1 MKRLKE
7 QSAKNIK
14 GYLLYSPISK
24 SHFFR
29 VHDKKDPSNFVDYKI
44 TAEDIEILLLSDFNS
59 LVENEDGTKVLDYSS
74 KVLGRKYN
82 KQLKIAKKVM
92 DEDRDLLSKLPKD

>member
-1 MKRLKE
+1 MKRIKE
-7 QSAKNIK
+7 KSAKYTK

-29 VHDKKDPSNFVDYKI
+29 VYDKKVPSSFEDYKI
-44 TAEDIEILLLSDFNS
+44 TAEDIEIQLLSDFNA
-59 LVENEDGTKVLDYSS
+59 LVENEDGTKILDYSS

-82 KQLKIAKKVM
+82 
-92 DEDRDLLSKLPKD
+92 E

>member
-1 MKRLKE
+1 MKRIKE
-7 QSAKNIK
+7 ISAKNTK

-29 VHDKKDPSNFVDYKI
+29 IHDKKNPSNFTDYKI
-44 TAEDIEILLLSDFNS
+44 TAEDIEVMLMSDFNS
-59 LVENEDGTKVLDYSS
+59 LVENEDGTKILDYNS

-82 KQLKIAKKVM
+82 
-92 DEDRDLLSKLPKD
+92 E